1 MTNGI
6 MPKLEY
12 LNPPKYDQYTKYRK
26 YLRKATDFSCAY
38 CTISESESPGAT
50 FNIDHFRPQKEFPSL
65 EASCENL
72 RYTCP
77 RCNSYKRSRWI
88 QRTAGCIRDCK
99 TCTTH
104 VCKEN
109 IPRFIDTLKE
119 LPSEHI
125 FLNEDDMLCA
135 YSGSNPA
142 SYTIKYL
149 RLNRAQLVKLRHT
162 RRFMDSWLDD
172 LLKKRELAANR
183 LSELE
188 MQKQDFLSKETSCNE
203 SKTDLHADMLK
214 TMYEMVT
221 TLAEQTVLMIDEEI
235 HKLNI
240 LMEKHS
246 GSDEE

>member
-1 MTNGI
+1 MHIRKSVLKEPTYTSKQKMSLLRNSRLTKKSSLNFMRNSIAIWRKWRMTNGI

-12 LNPPKYDQYTKYRK
+12 LNPPKYDQYPKYRD
-26 YLRKATDFSCAY
+26 YLRKVTDFSCAY

-135 YSGSNPA
+135 YD
-142 SYTIKYL
+142 Y
-149 RLNRAQLVKLRHT
+149 
-162 RRFMDSWLDD
+162 F
-172 LLKKRELAANR
+172 LLG
-183 LSELE
+183 
-188 MQKQDFLSKETSCNE
+188 
-203 SKTDLHADMLK
+203 
-214 TMYEMVT
+214 
-221 TLAEQTVLMIDEEI
+221 TL
-235 HKLNI
+235 
-240 LMEKHS
+240 
-246 GSDEE
+246 